1 MRIYLDMCC
10 YSRVFDEDSAEKI
23 SVEAKKVVQI
33 QKEIVQKN
41 LELVTSFMLHYENY
55 RKKDEDQRDK
65 IDFFIKSNRK
75 IYIGIDSI
83 ESLKIFVDDF
93 IFRGLKQKDA
103 YHLASAIFAK
113 CDYFLTF
120 DKKLLNFSTDKIK
133 ILNPVEFMEVFK
145 NGDCD
150 GR

>member
-1 MRIYLDMCC
+1 MCC
-10 YSRVFDEDSAEKI
+10 YSRQFDEDSAEKF
-23 SVEAKKVVQI
+23 SVEAKKIIQI
-33 QKEIVQKN
+33 QREIVQKN
-41 LELVTSFMLHYENY
+41 IELVTSFMLHYENY

-65 IDFFIKSNRK
+65 IDFFIKMHRK

-93 IFRGLKQKDA
+93 VSRGLKQKDA
-103 YHLASAIFAK
+103 YHLASAIFAN

-120 DKKLLNFSTDKIK
+120 DKKLLKFVTDKIK
-133 ILNPVEFMEVFK
+133 ILSPVEFLEVFE
-145 NGDCD
+145 NGNRD